1 MSGALSLFHFPYK
14 MYIDN
19 YRYEKKKKKTLCD
32 YRLYIV
38 PPWPLLKK
46 IKTISLLNFAHGKVI
61 PKNHFC
67 KFYHS

>member
-1 MSGALSLFHFPYK
+1 MK
-14 MYIDN
+14 
-19 YRYEKKKKKTLCD
+19 KKKKKTLCD